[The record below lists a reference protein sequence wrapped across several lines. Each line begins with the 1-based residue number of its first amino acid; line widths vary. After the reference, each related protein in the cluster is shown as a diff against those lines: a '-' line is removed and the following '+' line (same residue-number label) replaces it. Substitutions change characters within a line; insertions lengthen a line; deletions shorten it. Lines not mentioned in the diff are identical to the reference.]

1 MSIRKRKKCKGQAMT
16 EYAVVTTLAALV
28 LIWISLGDPSPAQ
41 QLIDALKS
49 FYRAFSYAISLSA

>member
-1 MSIRKRKKCKGQAMT
+1 MKTHKNQRCKGQAMT

-41 QLIDALKS
+41 QLIDALKN
-49 FYRAFSYAISLSA
+49 FYKAFSYAISLSA

>member
-1 MSIRKRKKCKGQAMT
+1 MT

-49 FYRAFSYAISLSA
+49 FYKAFSYAISLSA